1 MPQLV
6 GACKDSKN
14 ISFMKKF
21 LEKFWDFKNKSY
33 LCSPNA
39 DVVKW

>member
-21 LEKFWDFKNKSY
+21 LKSFGISKTS
-33 LCSPNA
+33 LIFAVPMRM
-39 DVVKW
+39 W